1 MKIRLQ
7 DIVKHCVAMQKDCY
21 FCVYHIDGECLVNID
36 GFTPNVFSEYVDVCG
51 NSPELA
57 KALYTNEEIE
67 LYENNGER
75 SD

>member
-1 MKIRLQ
+1 MKVRMQ

-21 FCVYHIDGECLVNID
+21 FCVYHKDGGCLVNID
-36 GFTPNVFSEYVDVCG
+36 EFTPNVFSEYVDVCG

-67 LYENNGER
+67 L
-75 SD
+75 